1 MDWIKRILCVSVL
14 LCSLSIC
21 AENTYNCVVLETIEG
36 QIIEFGLLSNPC
48 LIQKNDTIIMTN
60 NEKKVEVVMT
70 DVKKIYFSSTN
81 NGIKRVV
88 GTAKGQ
94 LKLQQE
100 CMCLSN
106 FSPGEYVTI
115 YNLSGQQIM
124 KRVISSQGTL
134 VIPFSD
140 IPKGIIIIKSNQQ
153 SFKLIRK

>member
-1 MDWIKRILCVSVL
+1 
-14 LCSLSIC
+14 
-21 AENTYNCVVLETIEG
+21 
-36 QIIEFGLLSNPC
+36 
-48 LIQKNDTIIMTN
+48 MTN